1 MDKLTIPKNLI
12 SIDDLSIES
21 LDYIFSITSMLK
33 KGIISFNTNKLIG
46 LLFLEPSSRTL
57 MSFDAAIK
65 KIGGNSVKLDL
76 DKSSIEKGESIEDTI
91 RCISSYVDLLVIRTN
106 QSNKLPE
113 YIELIDKPIINAG
126 DGSNEHPTQA
136 LIDFYTIK
144 ENFDNLTNLT
154 ITIIGD
160 LKYSRTVHSLVKLI
174 TKYNNSI
181 KINYVSPK
189 GLSIPEQLKS
199 NIGNRQ
205 YEFYDMKDIN
215 SIIASTDVLYL
226 TRIQK
231 ERHKELLDI
240 EDFLSHYVIDEH
252 LINYS
257 KYSFIVMHPL
267 PRNNELS
274 KNLDK
279 NYKSKYFDQMKNGLY
294 IRMALLNLFLI

>member
-1 MDKLTIPKNLI
+1 MDKLTIPKNLL
-12 SIDDLSIES
+12 SIDDLNIEN
-21 LDYIFSITSMLK
+21 LDYIFSIASMLK

>member
-1 MDKLTIPKNLI
+1 MDKLTIPKNLL
-12 SIDDLSIES
+12 SIDDLNIEN
-21 LDYIFSITSMLK
+21 LDYIFSIASMLK

-57 MSFDAAIK
+57 MSFEAAIK

-91 RCISSYVDLLVIRTN
+91 RCISSYVDLLVIRTY

-144 ENFDNLTNLT
+144 ENFKNFNNLT

-240 EDFLSHYVIDEH
+240 EDFLSNYVIDEH

-257 KYSFIVMHPL
+257 KYSLIVMHPL

>member
-1 MDKLTIPKNLI
+1 MDKLTIPKNLL
-12 SIDDLSIES
+12 SIDDLNIEN

-57 MSFDAAIK
+57 MSFEAAIK

-113 YIELIDKPIINAG
+113 YLELIDKPIINAG

-144 ENFDNLTNLT
+144 ENFKILNNLT

-160 LKYSRTVHSLVKLI
+160 LRYSRTVHSLVKLI
-174 TKYNNSI
+174 SKYNNTI
-181 KINYVSPK
+181 KINYISPK
-189 GLSIPEQLKS
+189 GLSIPTYIKT
-199 NIGNRQ
+199 NIRNKQ
-205 YEFYDMKDIN
+205 YEFYGMKDIN

-240 EDFLSHYVIDEH
+240 DEFLSNYVIDEH
-252 LINYS
+252 IINYS
-257 KYSFIVMHPL
+257 KYSLIIMHPL

-294 IRMALLNLFLI
+294 VRMALLNLFLV